1 MQYTNTSIIHIV
13 WLCEGEESIVSVE
26 QRPKRAELRTKKRS
40 ARRCN
45 KNWNRLSCCCFSNA
59 YNKKERKCP
68 YCADLNTSCPHVLY
82 GLMLMP
88 KYGAMVVH
96 EMSYQAVSWTGRL
109 GQIERLFLQPPK
121 KEVDCSWL
129 HITGK
134 EADIIRFMLWTSD
147 MIYYFS
153 KEILYV

>member
-1 MQYTNTSIIHIV
+1 
-13 WLCEGEESIVSVE
+13 
-26 QRPKRAELRTKKRS
+26 
-40 ARRCN
+40 
-45 KNWNRLSCCCFSNA
+45 
-59 YNKKERKCP
+59 
-68 YCADLNTSCPHVLY
+68 
-82 GLMLMP
+82 MP

-109 GQIERLFLQPPK
+109 GQIERLFLHPQKKKKLTVHGFISKDFFYTPK

-134 EADIIRFMLWTSD
+134 EADIIRYMLWTSD

-153 KEILYV
+153 KKILYV